1 MLNELHIENVAV
13 IERADLAFG
22 SGLNIL
28 TGETGAGKS
37 ILVDSLHAVL
47 GGRVSRELVR
57 SGAEKAVVC
66 ATFDPHPAA
75 QWCNENEIECDDEL
89 IIRRQI
95 TADGKTACRVCGMPV
110 TVAQLRALGSLLLD
124 IHGQN
129 DGQQLLDERQHLRYL
144 DQFGCLNEALAAYTA
159 EYQKYSSLRKE
170 HETLSSYESEKELL
184 IDSLKHQIEEL
195 EQANLKAGEEAELT
209 ERRDLLRNFEKLS
222 EAVDLAYDLLAGR
235 DDCVVALAS
244 EANNSISR
252 AAAYASELSALP
264 NTVQDAVFALQDAA
278 ETLRD
283 FRDGM
288 DFSEEEY
295 DRIENRLSALRRL
308 ERKYSTDEDGLIQK
322 LADARA
328 KLDQI
333 EYADDR
339 LKKLDKLI
347 AEQEA
352 VVQTEAKKL
361 TTARKAAAAALEKQV
376 EQELR
381 ELSMPAVRFRVEIL
395 PFTGHPCFQATGA
408 DVVQFL
414 ISANAGEQP
423 GRISKIASGGELS
436 RIMLALKNVFAQRDN
451 VPSMVFDEVDTG
463 VSGVAAQ
470 RVGEKLA
477 KLSSSKQVICITHLP
492 QIAAMADHHYLI
504 EKAVSDGRTRTT
516 VQLLDRSGSCREIAR
531 LHGGDHI
538 TELTLASAEEQLAA
552 AARYKTSI
560 QQTIETEKEQL
571 S

>member
-1 MLNELHIENVAV
+1 MLNELHIENIAV
-13 IERADLAFG
+13 IERADIAFG
-22 SGLNIL
+22 AGLNIL

-57 SGAEKAVVC
+57 SGSEKAVVC
-66 ATFDPHPAA
+66 ATFDPQPAA
-75 QWCNENEIECDDEL
+75 QWCAENEIECDDEL

-110 TVAQLRALGSLLLD
+110 TTAQLRTLGSLLLD

-144 DQFGCLNEALAAYTA
+144 DQFGGLDAEMASYSA
-159 EYQKYSSLRKE
+159 EYQKYAALCKE
-170 HETLSSYESEKELL
+170 HETLSSYESEKEFLT
-184 IDSLKHQIEEL
+184 DSLRHQIEEL
-195 EQANLKAGEEAELT
+195 ERAELKAGEETELT
-209 ERRDLLRNFEKLS
+209 ERRELLRNFEKLS
-222 EAVDLAYDLLAGR
+222 EAVDLAYDLLSGR
-235 DDCVVALAS
+235 DDCAVALAS
-244 EANNSISR
+244 EANDAVSR

-264 NTVQDAVFALQDAA
+264 AAVQDAVYALQDAA

-288 DFSEEEY
+288 DFSDEEY
-295 DRIENRLSALRRL
+295 DRIENRLAALRRL
-308 ERKYSTDEDGLIQK
+308 ERKYNTDEDGLIQK
-322 LADARA
+322 LEDARK
-328 KLDQI
+328 KLDEI

-339 LKKLDKLI
+339 LQKLDRLI
-347 AEQEA
+347 QEQEA
-352 VVQTEAKKL
+352 VVQKAAKKL
-361 TTARKAAAAALEKQV
+361 TAVRKAAAAALEKQV
-376 EQELR
+376 ERELR
-381 ELSMPAVRFRVEIL
+381 ELSMPAVRFRVELL
-395 PFTGHPCFQATGA
+395 PLPGQPGFQAAGA

-477 KLSSSKQVICITHLP
+477 KLSATKQVVCITHLP

-504 EKAVSDGRTRTT
+504 EKAVSGGRTRTT
-516 VQLLDRSGSCREIAR
+516 VQRLDRAGRCRELAR
-531 LHGGDHI
+531 LHGGDNI
-538 TELTLASAEEQLAA
+538 TELTLASAEEQLASA
-552 AARYKTSI
+552 EQYKSSI
-560 QQTIETEKEQL
+560 QQTIER
-571 S
+571 

>member
-1 MLNELHIENVAV
+1 MLNELHIENIAV
-13 IERADLAFG
+13 IERADIAFG
-22 SGLNIL
+22 AGLNIL

-66 ATFDPHPAA
+66 ATFDPQPAA
-75 QWCNENEIECDDEL
+75 QWCVENEIECDDEL

-110 TVAQLRALGSLLLD
+110 TTAQLRTLGSLLLD

-144 DQFGCLNEALAAYTA
+144 DQFGGLDAEMASYSA
-159 EYQKYSSLRKE
+159 EYQKYAALCKE
-170 HETLSSYESEKELL
+170 HETLSSYESEKEFLT
-184 IDSLKHQIEEL
+184 DSLRHQIEEL
-195 EQANLKAGEEAELT
+195 ERAELKAGEETELT
-209 ERRDLLRNFEKLS
+209 ERRELLRNFEKLS
-222 EAVDLAYDLLAGR
+222 EAVDLAYDLLSGR
-235 DDCVVALAS
+235 DGCAVALAS
-244 EANNSISR
+244 EANDAVSR

-264 NTVQDAVFALQDAA
+264 AAVQDAVYALQDAA

-288 DFSEEEY
+288 DFSDEEY
-295 DRIENRLSALRRL
+295 DRIENRLAALRRL
-308 ERKYSTDEDGLIQK
+308 ERKYNTDEDGLIQK
-322 LADARA
+322 LEDARK
-328 KLDQI
+328 KLDEI

-339 LKKLDKLI
+339 LQKLDRLI
-347 AEQEA
+347 QAQEA
-352 VVQTEAKKL
+352 VVQKAAKKL
-361 TTARKAAAAALEKQV
+361 TAARKAAAAALEKQV
-376 EQELR
+376 ERELR
-381 ELSMPAVRFRVEIL
+381 ELSMPAVRFRVELL
-395 PFTGHPCFQATGA
+395 PLPGQPGFQAAGA

-477 KLSSSKQVICITHLP
+477 KLSATKQVVCITHLP

-504 EKAVSDGRTRTT
+504 EKAVSGGRTRTT
-516 VQLLDRSGSCREIAR
+516 VQRLDRSGRCRELAR
-531 LHGGDHI
+531 LHGGDNI
-538 TELTLASAEEQLAA
+538 TELTLASAEEQLASA
-552 AARYKTSI
+552 EQYKSSI
-560 QQTIETEKEQL
+560 QQTIER
-571 S
+571 

>member
-13 IERADLAFG
+13 IERADLTFG
-22 SGLNIL
+22 AGLNIL

-66 ATFDPHPAA
+66 ATFDPQPAA
-75 QWCNENEIECDDEL
+75 QWCVDNEIACDDEL

-95 TADGKTACRVCGMPV
+95 TADGKTSCRVCGMPV

-144 DQFGCLNEALAAYTA
+144 DQFGCLDAALAAYAA
-159 EYQKYSSLRKE
+159 EYQKYSELCKE
-170 HETLSSYESEKELL
+170 HETLSSYENEKELL

-195 EQANLKAGEEAELT
+195 EQADLKAGEEEELT

-235 DDCVVALAS
+235 DDCAAALAS
-244 EANNSISR
+244 EANDAISR
-252 AAAYASELSALP
+252 AAAYASELSELP

-283 FRDGM
+283 FRDAM
-288 DFSEEEY
+288 DFSDEEY

-322 LADARA
+322 LADAHA

-339 LKKLDKLI
+339 LQKLDKLI
-347 AEQEA
+347 AKQET
-352 VVQTEAKKL
+352 VVHAEARKL
-361 TTARKAAAAALEKQV
+361 TAARKTAAAALEKQV

-381 ELSMPAVRFRVEIL
+381 ELSMPSVRFQVEIL
-395 PFTGHPCFQATGA
+395 PLAGRPGFQTTGA

-477 KLSSSKQVICITHLP
+477 KLSATKQVVCITHLP

-504 EKAVSDGRTRTT
+504 EKAVSGGRTRTT
-516 VQLLDRSGSCREIAR
+516 VQVLDRTGSCREIAR

-538 TELTLASAEEQLAA
+538 TELTLASAEEQLASA
-552 AARYKTSI
+552 VQYKDSI
-560 QQTIETEKEQL
+560 QQTIER
-571 S
+571 

>member
-1 MLNELHIENVAV
+1 MLNELHIENIAV
-13 IERADLAFG
+13 IERADIAFG
-22 SGLNIL
+22 AGLNIL

-66 ATFDPHPAA
+66 ATFDPQPAA
-75 QWCNENEIECDDEL
+75 QWCVENEIECDDEL

-110 TVAQLRALGSLLLD
+110 TTAQLRTLGSLLLD

-144 DQFGCLNEALAAYTA
+144 DQFGGLDAEMASYSA
-159 EYQKYSSLRKE
+159 EYQKYAALCKE
-170 HETLSSYESEKELL
+170 HETLSSYESEKEFLT
-184 IDSLKHQIEEL
+184 DSLRHQIEEL
-195 EQANLKAGEEAELT
+195 ERAELKAGEETELT
-209 ERRDLLRNFEKLS
+209 ERRELLRNFEKLS
-222 EAVDLAYDLLAGR
+222 EAVDLAYDLLSGR
-235 DDCVVALAS
+235 DGCAVALAS
-244 EANNSISR
+244 EANDAVSR

-264 NTVQDAVFALQDAA
+264 AAVQDAVYALQDAA

-288 DFSEEEY
+288 DFSDEEY
-295 DRIENRLSALRRL
+295 DRIENRLAALRRL
-308 ERKYSTDEDGLIQK
+308 ERKYNTDEDGLIQK
-322 LADARA
+322 LEDARK
-328 KLDQI
+328 KLDEI

-339 LKKLDKLI
+339 LQKLDRLI
-347 AEQEA
+347 QEQEA
-352 VVQTEAKKL
+352 VVQKAAKKL
-361 TTARKAAAAALEKQV
+361 TAVRKAAAAALEKQV
-376 EQELR
+376 ERELR
-381 ELSMPAVRFRVEIL
+381 ELSMPAVRFRVELL
-395 PFTGHPCFQATGA
+395 PLPGQPGFQAAGA

-477 KLSSSKQVICITHLP
+477 KLSATKQVVCITHLP

-504 EKAVSDGRTRTT
+504 EKAVSGGRTRTT
-516 VQLLDRSGSCREIAR
+516 VQRLDRSGRCRELAR
-531 LHGGDHI
+531 LHGGDNI
-538 TELTLASAEEQLAA
+538 TELTLASAEEQLASA
-552 AARYKTSI
+552 EQYKSSI
-560 QQTIETEKEQL
+560 QQTIER
-571 S
+571 